1 MEYKRV
7 IQEFPNG
14 TNINLIPILTPEEE
28 EKRHQRLND
37 AAVRLLLA
45 QEKKDK
51 EKQMKVATQEVA
63 EGQAMKK
70 KILEGAG
77 MFFLAIG
84 SCEQLVM
91 FALIGFYLLYRT
103 AKGEDY
109 EDCSE
114 DGDQPS

>member
-51 EKQMKVATQEVA
+51 QVKRNWMRSAEENQFMDLERVNPRNTRKNRKKQLMIMIA
-63 EGQAMKK
+63 
-70 KILEGAG
+70 
-77 MFFLAIG
+77 
-84 SCEQLVM
+84 
-91 FALIGFYLLYRT
+91 
-103 AKGEDY
+103 
-109 EDCSE
+109 
-114 DGDQPS
+114 

>member
-45 QEKKDK
+45 QEKKV
-51 EKQMKVATQEVA
+51 KVATQEVA
-63 EGQAMKK
+63 EGQAMRVIIENYSRVPLPVAVLMVFLKLNGNSDK
-70 KILEGAG
+70 EKERHVVIEKQEKI
-77 MFFLAIG
+77 
-84 SCEQLVM
+84 
-91 FALIGFYLLYRT
+91 
-103 AKGEDY
+103 
-109 EDCSE
+109 
-114 DGDQPS
+114 DGTIFTVRDE

>member
-1 MEYKRV
+1 MSRTTFKALDKEQEVQCMEYKRV

-51 EKQMKVATQEVA
+51 EKQMKVAT
-63 EGQAMKK
+63 
-70 KILEGAG
+70 
-77 MFFLAIG
+77 
-84 SCEQLVM
+84 
-91 FALIGFYLLYRT
+91 
-103 AKGEDY
+103 
-109 EDCSE
+109 
-114 DGDQPS
+114 

>member
-45 QEKKDK
+45 QEK
-51 EKQMKVATQEVA
+51 
-63 EGQAMKK
+63 
-70 KILEGAG
+70 
-77 MFFLAIG
+77 
-84 SCEQLVM
+84 
-91 FALIGFYLLYRT
+91 
-103 AKGEDY
+103 
-109 EDCSE
+109 
-114 DGDQPS
+114 

>member
-45 QEKKDK
+45 QDK
-51 EKQMKVATQEVA
+51 EKQMKVAT
-63 EGQAMKK
+63 
-70 KILEGAG
+70 
-77 MFFLAIG
+77 
-84 SCEQLVM
+84 
-91 FALIGFYLLYRT
+91 
-103 AKGEDY
+103 
-109 EDCSE
+109 
-114 DGDQPS
+114 

>member
-14 TNINLIPILTPEEE
+14 TNINLIPILTPEE

-51 EKQMKVATQEVA
+51 EKQMKVAT
-63 EGQAMKK
+63 
-70 KILEGAG
+70 
-77 MFFLAIG
+77 
-84 SCEQLVM
+84 
-91 FALIGFYLLYRT
+91 
-103 AKGEDY
+103 
-109 EDCSE
+109 
-114 DGDQPS
+114 